1 MNRTKKLVLAAGL
14 TLLGGAAAFGEY
26 ARGYFN
32 NWANDCPLT
41 RPEGGNYYSGTFQA
55 HAGGS
60 SGLKF
65 DLDGNCGSSTWGGT
79 SASAATV
86 NQTIGS
92 ASRSQ
97 SGDLPMDVSDGY
109 YYTFHLAGDYSWSNR
124 TYVVMKTTYQ
134 PSTILDVV
142 DDSKWVGQDD
152 VTLTAICS
160 AGTAEQIS
168 PEETFYI
175 LYTTDGDWNTATL
188 VEMSGNGLTRE
199 GTIPGQE
206 VGTTVQYKV
215 FNTTMPTNCLTT
227 ETILSSPN
235 DIQKIDFCMLSLKE
249 GSYTASDYIDY
260 MPGNAWHCPTNWE
273 PYASMRMRTPGTP
286 EEVTLGDH
294 PYVLLGVSPS
304 SGSDSPSKVELKY
317 KAGTNRWET
326 LTMEPLQPGDGWQ
339 PKFDGNA
346 YYASFIPT
354 NKFTV
359 GMKVKYYFYLE
370 YANSS
375 LFGETSVGTTDQNGS
390 IGYLGEGEGKAHP
403 FQFTVVEPPP
413 VGFNDPQ
420 GTPIEDPA
428 VIEWLTDNG
437 ITQADIDVLGKDA
450 AATDKMYECYLANCD
465 LRMQDA
471 GALLGLSA
479 ISVSNGVVSVTVEL
493 VRKAPFGTINGV
505 LNFYGARDLAD
516 GFGSSPI
523 AKGSVSF
530 GADDPTF
537 ATDRSTGSVTQTAT
551 ANIGN
556 ATEKFFKAAIEVDLP
571 ERLGGVQ
578 LWENGPYWAECNVG
592 AATPEESGYYFWWG
606 DTVGYTRSGG
616 TLTSNFIHPEYYTGV
631 TWVSSTGIQMGSSPF
646 DYESCPTYE
655 KENAELLS
663 EGYIDST
670 TNLVAAHDAA
680 TAHLGAPWRMP
691 TSAEIE
697 ALVSNC
703 TTEWITT
710 NGVSGR
716 LVTGKGAYANRSI
729 FLPAAGYGSGSS
741 FYDPG
746 SQGDLWASTPISDFS
761 CNAWRLNFNSS
772 NFRQSDYSRYLGQ
785 PVRPVRD
792 PAD

>member
-1 MNRTKKLVLAAGL
+1 MNMAKKLVLAAGL
-14 TLLGGAAAFGEY
+14 TLLGGATAFGEY

-41 RPEGGNYYSGTFQA
+41 RPEGGNYYSGTLQA

-65 DLDGNCGSSTWGGT
+65 DLDGNWGSSTWGGS

-92 ASRSQ
+92 ASWSQ

-109 YYTFHLAGDYSWSNR
+109 YYTFHLAGDYSWGDRS
-124 TYVVMKTTYQ
+124 YVVMKTKYQ
-134 PSTILDVV
+134 PSTILTVE
-142 DDSKWVGQDD
+142 DDSEWVCEDEVI
-152 VTLTAICS
+152 VTASCS
-160 AGTAEQIS
+160 AGTAGEIS

-175 LYTTDGDWNTATL
+175 LYTTDGDWNTAQL
-188 VEMSGNGLTRE
+188 VEMSGNGLVRQ

-206 VGTTVQYKV
+206 AETTVQYKV
-215 FNTTMPTNCLTT
+215 FSTTMPTNCLTT
-227 ETILSSPN
+227 ETISSTPSN
-235 DIQKIDFCMLSLKE
+235 VQKIDFCMLSLKE
-249 GSYTASDYIDY
+249 GSYTVPDYIDY
-260 MPGNAWHCPTNWE
+260 VAGNAWHCPENTE
-273 PYASMRMRTPGTP
+273 PYASATMRTPL
-286 EEVTLGDH
+286 EVALGDH
-294 PYVLLGVSPS
+294 PLVRLGVNPT
-304 SGSDSPSKVELKY
+304 SGSDAPTKVELKY
-317 KAGTNRWET
+317 KAGTNSWET
-326 LTMEPLQPGDGWQ
+326 LPMRLETRGDGWQ
-339 PKFDGNA
+339 PKFDGND
-346 YYASFIPT
+346 YYTNYIPT
-354 NKFTV
+354 AKFTV
-359 GMKVKYYFYLE
+359 GMTVQYYFYLE

-375 LFGETSVGTTDQNGS
+375 LFATTSVGTTDQRGS
-390 IGYLGEGEGKAHP
+390 IAYLGPNEAKSHP
-403 FQFTVVEPPP
+403 FIFTVVEPPP

-437 ITQADIDVLGKDA
+437 FTQADIDVLGKDA

-471 GALLGLSA
+471 GASLGLSA

-537 ATDRSTGSVTQTAT
+537 ATVRSTGSVTQTAT
-551 ANIGN
+551 ANISN
-556 ATEKFFKAAIEVDLP
+556 ATGKFFKAAIHADLP
-571 ERLGGVQ
+571 EQLGGVQ

-606 DTVGYTRSGG
+606 DTVGYTRTGG
-616 TLTSNFIHPEYYTGV
+616 TWMSWGIYLGV
-631 TWVSSTGIQMGSSPF
+631 TWVSSTGEQMSSSPF
-646 DYESCPTYE
+646 SLSSCPTYGTD
-655 KENAELLS
+655 NSTLQS

-670 TNLVAAHDAA
+670 GNLAPEYDAA

-691 TSAEIE
+691 TDAEFA
-697 ALVSNC
+697 ALTNNC
-703 TTEWITT
+703 TATWITT
-710 NGVSGR
+710 NGVKGC
-716 LVTGKGAYANRSI
+716 LVTGKGDYADRSI
-729 FLPAAGYGSGSS
+729 FLPVAGYGSDSNLGS
-741 FYDPG
+741 PN
-746 SQGDLWASTPISDFS
+746 SQGYYWSSTPDSEDSHF
-761 CNAWRLNFNSS
+761 AWHLYFNSN
-772 NFRQSDYSRYLGQ
+772 NFRQYIYYGRQYGLS
-785 PVRPVRD
+785 VRPVRD
-792 PAD
+792 AD